1 MCTKNGTSGKR
12 QAAYFREK
20 FLKCLFIMRKNLL
33 TVSAAALLYGMAVTA
48 APLPGSGSFWDKSGE
63 GYWWYAVEPKPA
75 PVKKPEEKKPPVA
88 AAETKTEEKKTD
100 TPEPAAA
107 VPAAPAVFSADW
119 VKKNLEVYRKAAW
132 DNPTVENLRAYLYL
146 QRFAMDR
153 SEQFAYAGQM
163 AVQGDPFL
171 DESARAPLG
180 GSMNVNRT
188 SFINAEQSH
197 LLKKLYQRVGV
208 FFVFKNNCY
217 LCDEQAKI
225 LKAASRNFGIT
236 VKAVSVDQPAS
247 DNATAKEFPDFIVNP
262 DIISQL
268 QIRALPSSFFL
279 DAEKG
284 EIKPLVQGFVTQSDL
299 NRRAITAAQQYSWLS
314 EDDFKYVKP
323 FDDIT
328 SLASVLDADTPLARH
343 LEKIKEESNPYGEDT
358 NYIDP
363 GVLVEEIRKAKNAQ
377 IPADY
382 IPRGY

>member
-1 MCTKNGTSGKR
+1 M
-12 QAAYFREK
+12 
-20 FLKCLFIMRKNLL
+20 
-33 TVSAAALLYGMAVTA
+33 
-48 APLPGSGSFWDKSGE
+48 PGSGSFWDKNGE
-63 GYWWYAVEPKPA
+63 GYWWYAVEPEPA
-75 PVKKPEEKKPPVA
+75 PVKKPEEEKPPVTV
-88 AAETKTEEKKTD
+88 AETKPEEKKTE
-100 TPEPAAA
+100 TPEPAPAA
-107 VPAAPAVFSADW
+107 PAAPAVFSADW

-171 DESARAPLG
+171 DETARAPLG
-180 GSMNVNRT
+180 GTINVNRT
-188 SFINAEQSH
+188 SYINAEQSH
-197 LLKKLYQRVGV
+197 LLKKLFQRVGI

-217 LCDEQAKI
+217 LCDEQAETLEI
-225 LKAASRNFGIT
+225 ASRTLGVT
-236 VKAVSVDQPAS
+236 VKAVSIDKPTPES
-247 DNATAKEFPDFIVNP
+247 KTAKLFPDYIVNP
-262 DIISQL
+262 NIVSHL

-279 DAEKG
+279 DAENG
-284 EIKPLVQGFVTQSDL
+284 EIKPLVQGFVTLSDL
-299 NRRAITAAQQYSWLS
+299 NRRAITAAQQYDWLPE
-314 EDDFKYVKP
+314 EDFNYVKP

-343 LEKIKEESNPYGEDT
+343 LEEIKEESNPYGEDT

-363 GVLVEEIRKAKNAQ
+363 GVLVEEIRKVKNAQ